1 MPSEETVPVFILVF
15 LGQLSTQVVG
25 GAGGGGLGSRI
36 KVTWMLIRKLKVNL
50 CNQCGCGSNL
60 KVTLK

>member
-1 MPSEETVPVFILVF
+1 MPSEETLPVFILVF

-25 GAGGGGLGSRI
+25 GSGVGLPYKSDMDAHQ
-36 KVTWMLIRKLKVNL
+36 KMKVNP

>member
-1 MPSEETVPVFILVF
+1 MPSEETLPVFILVF

-36 KVTWMLIRKLKVNL
+36 KVTWMLIRK
-50 CNQCGCGSNL
+50 
-60 KVTLK
+60 